1 MDLFRL
7 VFILQSYLL
16 LIFIY
21 LLNHSITIGT
31 IFKDLEIVSDQVA
44 LPDLPNL
51 MSYTVYLLIV
61 WVTSKLMLLW
71 VPSLKDSIEVKSEN
85 IDKIY
90 PASESFLPTFF
101 AYVFLGLSINNWTSL
116 FFVLAKL
123 LHKKTI
129 LHFHPS
135 NEKFLYEPNNQK
147 LYRNLFSKAN
157 LVLVLSEQW
166 RRWIKDS
173 LGLTKYIE
181 VLYNPCTIVKKVL
194 YLRKNDK
201 RTICLIKF

>member
-1 MDLFRL
+1 MGLFRL

-31 IFKDLEIVSDQVA
+31 ILKDLRIVSDQA
-44 LPDLPNL
+44 SLPDLPNWI
-51 MSYTVYLLIV
+51 SYTIYLLIV

-71 VPSLKDSIEVKSEN
+71 VPSLKDSIDVKSEN

-116 FFVLAKL
+116 FFVYVALGIFYL
-123 LHKKTI
+123 C
-129 LHFHPS
+129 
-135 NEKFLYEPNNQK
+135 
-147 LYRNLFSKAN
+147 
-157 LVLVLSEQW
+157 SEM
-166 RRWIKDS
+166 
-173 LGLTKYIE
+173 Y
-181 VLYNPCTIVKKVL
+181 LYNPLFYIFKYRFYYVEMKSGSKILVMSKYVFQLGHKKDFL
-194 YLRKNDK
+194 NLRKINDFSY
-201 RTICLIKF
+201 IDLNNN

>member
-1 MDLFRL
+1 MGLFRF

-21 LLNHSITIGT
+21 LLNHSITIGI
-31 IFKDLEIVSDQVA
+31 IFKDLGIESDQVA

-51 MSYTVYLLIV
+51 ISYAVYLLIV
-61 WVTSKLMLLW
+61 LITSKLMLLW

-116 FFVLAKL
+116 FFVYVALGIFCLCSEMYMYNPLFYIFQYRFYYVEMKSGSKIL
-123 LHKKTI
+123 VMSKYEFQLGHKKDFTRLKKI
-129 LHFHPS
+129 
-135 NEKFLYEPNNQK
+135 ND
-147 LYRNLFSKAN
+147 FS
-157 LVLVLSEQW
+157 
-166 RRWIKDS
+166 
-173 LGLTKYIE
+173 YID
-181 VLYNPCTIVKKVL
+181 L
-194 YLRKNDK
+194 NDE
-201 RTICLIKF
+201 

>member
-1 MDLFRL
+1 MGLFRF

-21 LLNHSITIGT
+21 LLNHSITIGI
-31 IFKDLEIVSDQVA
+31 IFKDLGIESDQVA

-51 MSYTVYLLIV
+51 ISYAVYLLIV
-61 WVTSKLMLLW
+61 LITSKLILLW

-116 FFVLAKL
+116 FFVYVALGIFCLCSEMYMYNPLFYIFLYRFYYVEMKSGSKIL
-123 LHKKTI
+123 VMSKYEFQLGHKKDFTRLKKI
-129 LHFHPS
+129 
-135 NEKFLYEPNNQK
+135 ND
-147 LYRNLFSKAN
+147 FS
-157 LVLVLSEQW
+157 
-166 RRWIKDS
+166 
-173 LGLTKYIE
+173 YID
-181 VLYNPCTIVKKVL
+181 L
-194 YLRKNDK
+194 NDD
-201 RTICLIKF
+201 